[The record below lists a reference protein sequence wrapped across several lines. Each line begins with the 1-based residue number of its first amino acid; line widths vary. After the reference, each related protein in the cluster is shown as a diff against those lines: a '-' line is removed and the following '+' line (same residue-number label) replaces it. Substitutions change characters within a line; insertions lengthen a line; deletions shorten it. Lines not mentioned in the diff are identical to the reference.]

1 MSVVDLGT
9 KESFGFDKDPI
20 VIRNYVAGIK
30 GGKVLDVDGFTPEF
44 IKAGHVIIKETAT
57 DTYKPMPVSGNAYAE
72 LPSGHE
78 YVGVA
83 YATKAKSEPF
93 VAIMYSGTVN
103 DVASPYPVDGIKA
116 ALKTALPTLVF
127 NHD

>member
-9 KESFGFDKDPI
+9 IESFGFDKDPI

-30 GGKVLDVDGFTPEF
+30 GGKVLNVDGFTPEF

-57 DTYKPMPVSGNAYAE
+57 GTYKPMPVSNGVYGS

-83 YATKAKSEPF
+83 YVTRATAEPL
-93 VAIMYSGTVN
+93 VPIMYAGTVN
-103 DVASPYPVDGIKA
+103 DVASPYAIDDIKA
-116 ALKTALPTLVF
+116 ALLAAVPTLVF